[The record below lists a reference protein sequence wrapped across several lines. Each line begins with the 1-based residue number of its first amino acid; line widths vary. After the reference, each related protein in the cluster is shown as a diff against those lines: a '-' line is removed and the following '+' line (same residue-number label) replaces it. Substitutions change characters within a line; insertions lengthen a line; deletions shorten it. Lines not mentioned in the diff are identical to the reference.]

1 MPSVGLLKKTGS
13 HWKNWIFGQK
23 SGFLKRALSD
33 DDHVPAICVK
43 SSEKKTFNFFKNFFY
58 GFMAYFAIL
67 VKRKNVRF
75 SVHTLRFGSVVSQG
89 HFFGDPDS
97 LTKFHRNFL
106 ENNKCLYVKNWR
118 KRTTFYSRFRS
129 QVGTPRFQN
138 VIFGPF
144 WAILGQF
151 WAFLGHL
158 GPFRVILGIFFVI
171 LGHFR
176 PFWDTWG
183 HIWAILGHFGSLTK
197 INWSD
202 VFFFAGIWWG
212 FFCRP
217 TAYISCR
224 ESVEKN
230 TSNCPVA
237 PGVWFGQPSRS
248 SKRFGFNK

>member
-1 MPSVGLLKKTGS
+1 MRSPCQCPPLVFWKKRGLIEK
-13 HWKNWIFGQK
+13 I
-23 SGFLKRALSD
+23 GFLAKNPDFWKEHFLTMTMFRPSAWKVVRKKRL
-33 DDHVPAICVK
+33 I
-43 SSEKKTFNFFKNFFY
+43 FLNFFY

-171 LGHFR
+171 LGHFG
-176 PFWDTWG
+176 PFWDIWG

-202 VFFFAGIWWG
+202 VFGV
-212 FFCRP
+212 
-217 TAYISCR
+217 YIKAPVT
-224 ESVEKN
+224 SVGN
-230 TSNCPVA
+230 RA
-237 PGVWFGQPSRS
+237 PNELNWIVISFSP
-248 SKRFGFNK
+248 